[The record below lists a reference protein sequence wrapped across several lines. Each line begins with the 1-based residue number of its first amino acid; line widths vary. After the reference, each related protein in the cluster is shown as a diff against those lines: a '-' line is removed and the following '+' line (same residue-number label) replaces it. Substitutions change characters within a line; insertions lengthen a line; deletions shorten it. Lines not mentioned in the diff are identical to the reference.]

1 LNNSKILHPAG
12 KMPAR
17 REKGIQWRS
26 KMPGKIFY
34 RERRKTLEGEKKP
47 RYRAVAIADAN
58 IKIYS
63 DHLRM
68 SELEHIAEACGAELI
83 LLRKGDKKETAKSA
97 EK

>member
-1 LNNSKILHPAG
+1 
-12 KMPAR
+12 
-17 REKGIQWRS
+17 
-26 KMPGKIFY
+26 MPGKIFY

-83 LLRKGDKKETAKSA
+83 LLRKGDKKGKAKSA
-97 EK
+97 AK